1 MTEGMN
7 IYQLFWD
14 SLGHQVFLFGWGMC
28 FLGGAYLLFG
38 FLEGRKDV
46 HIDTL
51 IFADFPH
58 IGLAWVGR
66 LASSFLKWQ

>member
-14 SLGHQVFLFGWGMC
+14 SLGHQVFLFGWDMC

-38 FLEGRKDV
+38 FYRAEGDFYGFSTSRKV
-46 HIDTL
+46 
-51 IFADFPH
+51 
-58 IGLAWVGR
+58 
-66 LASSFLKWQ
+66 AS